1 MKPATPKTGISTLS
15 QLRKVVFGGS
25 PISSLRIFIHTL
37 ALFFLLTLVLR
48 SVFWLKNWP
57 MWQTLTAGEFARAVG
72 YGLRFDLSIAAMMMC
87 AAFLLHG
94 LFWLMRVRRRGWSLF
109 RLLPGIAL
117 VLMMAGDAM
126 YFDEASKHIGYEI
139 HNVHGDWAALL
150 ATALRAH
157 PGLLF
162 VHLAIGGGFA
172 LWLFW
177 QDRRRFALSAPL
189 STPIKTLSLWR
200 EIFSGAICAALAVVM
215 FRGGFQPIP
224 LNPASAFTLGNPL
237 QAAVAL
243 NGAYAIV
250 QGFAHPNRFV
260 SLRIPAPTMPNADA
274 ELAKLYP
281 PPTVTERMTNR
292 ANVVVIL
299 LEGWA
304 AKYMRSYFGQHDS
317 TPFFDSLRERS
328 LSSDVLLAD
337 GNRTS
342 MGMFAIFCSYQNP
355 LGQAVSK
362 TRL

>member
-57 MWQTLTAGEFARAVG
+57 MWQTLTTGEFARAVG

-157 PGLLF
+157 PGLLLF
-162 VHLAIGGGFA
+162 IWPLAAGLPCGFFGRIA
-172 LWLFW
+172 
-177 QDRRRFALSAPL
+177 
-189 STPIKTLSLWR
+189 
-200 EIFSGAICAALAVVM
+200 G
-215 FRGGFQPIP
+215 
-224 LNPASAFTLGNPL
+224 
-237 QAAVAL
+237 
-243 NGAYAIV
+243 
-250 QGFAHPNRFV
+250 V
-260 SLRIPAPTMPNADA
+260 SLF
-274 ELAKLYP
+274 
-281 PPTVTERMTNR
+281 
-292 ANVVVIL
+292 L
-299 LEGWA
+299 LR
-304 AKYMRSYFGQHDS
+304 YR
-317 TPFFDSLRERS
+317 LR
-328 LSSDVLLAD
+328 
-337 GNRTS
+337 
-342 MGMFAIFCSYQNP
+342 
-355 LGQAVSK
+355 
-362 TRL
+362 